1 MLVFN
6 VLDWMVR
13 VLQCQVSNILLL
25 LLLDAM
31 RVVPILTL
39 RSMPLDIVGVVIIC
53 THVRYRKIAGDKC
66 VNGNET
72 FYLPVSVECPV
83 EGPADMS
90 IIATTITAY
99 VGQNITFTLLQRSVS
114 LMDK

>member
-13 VLQCQVSNILLL
+13 VLQWQVSNILLF
-25 LLLDAM
+25 LLLDAT
-31 RVVPILTL
+31 RVVPTLTL
-39 RSMPLDIVGVVIIC
+39 RSMSLDIVGVVIIC
-53 THVRYRKIAGDKC
+53 IHVRYRKVAGDKC
-66 VNGNET
+66 INGNQT

-90 IIATTITAY
+90 ITATTITAR
-99 VGQNITFTLLQRSVS
+99 VGENVTFTLSQHSVS
-114 LMDK
+114 LMKK